1 LLFKEN
7 TREREER
14 RQILDGAMSDWR
26 DAEARLP
33 AQRLSAGARAN
44 VRTLAR
50 QSAQVAS
57 ERPLARLFQPATRLA
72 AAAAVPALI
81 LAVSFGWLLG
91 GGGEPNVSEI
101 SEISEIPEMTSVAS
115 MSIESR
121 KIDGQAVF
129 DIANGGRVHR
139 VYKSTSAKDIEG
151 ADLFVTI
158 QGAFSDTL
166 DGDDDVVFYR
176 ID

>member
-7 TREREER
+7 TRERDER
-14 RQILDGAMSDWR
+14 QRILEGAVSDWN
-26 DAEARLP
+26 DAETRLP
-33 AQRLSAGARAN
+33 GQRLSAGARAN

-50 QSAQVAS
+50 QSAQTAS
-57 ERPLARLFQPATRLA
+57 ERPLARLFLPATRLA

-81 LAVSFGWLLG
+81 LAISFGWMLG
-91 GGGEPNVSEI
+91 GGPDVPEI
-101 SEISEIPEMTSVAS
+101 SEVAS
-115 MSIESR
+115 MSIDIQ

-139 VYKSTSAKDIEG
+139 VYKSTSAKDIDG
-151 ADLFVTI
+151 ATLFATI
-158 QGAFSDTL
+158 QGGFSDKL
-166 DGDDDVVFYR
+166 EGDEDVVFYR

>member
-1 LLFKEN
+1 MLFKEN
-7 TREREER
+7 TRERDER
-14 RQILDGAMSDWR
+14 QRILEGAVSDWNA
-26 DAEARLP
+26 AETRLP

-44 VRTLAR
+44 VRALAR

-57 ERPLARLFQPATRLA
+57 ERPLARLFLPATRLA

-81 LAVSFGWLLG
+81 LAISFGWMLG
-91 GGGEPNVSEI
+91 GGPDVSDASDVPEI
-101 SEISEIPEMTSVAS
+101 SEVAS
-115 MSIESR
+115 MSMMSIDIQ

-139 VYKSTSAKDIEG
+139 VYKSTSAKDIDG
-151 ADLFVTI
+151 AALFATI
-158 QGAFSDTL
+158 QGGFSDKL
-166 DGDDDVVFYR
+166 EGDEDVVFYR